1 MYQILN
7 INVNARVQNSDPY
20 TSSVYADNMRSFHW
34 PSMDLDPLTKAKLW
48 IQGLFSCVQAV
59 FQMLYCA
66 IKANAPDLDFKNV
79 PWHIEDYICYA
90 ERVNGRVAMIV
101 LSSLLLIEYCSG
113 QSIWRLIHV
122 L

>member
-1 MYQILN
+1 MCCLHK
-7 INVNARVQNSDPY
+7 P
-20 TSSVYADNMRSFHW
+20 SV
-34 PSMDLDPLTKAKLW
+34 DLDPLTKAKLW
-48 IQGLFSCVQAV
+48 IQGLFSCLQALI
-59 FQMLYCA
+59 QMMLEV
-66 IKANAPDLDFKNV
+66 IKTNAPDLNFKNK

-101 LSSLLLIEYCSG
+101 LSSLLLIEYFSG